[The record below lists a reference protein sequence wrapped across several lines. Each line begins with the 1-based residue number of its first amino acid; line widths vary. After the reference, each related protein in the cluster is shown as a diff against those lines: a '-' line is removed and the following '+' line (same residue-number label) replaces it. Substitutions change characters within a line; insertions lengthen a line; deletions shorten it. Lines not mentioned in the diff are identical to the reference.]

1 MLPFFHEKHVI
12 NVLNRK
18 RVTLGNRGK
27 SYVRYF
33 YSMIPLS
40 LMEEIYQKYRE
51 VSASVKTL

>member
-1 MLPFFHEKHVI
+1 MI
-12 NVLNRK
+12 NVLSRK

-51 VSASVKTL
+51 VSDGVELL

>member
-1 MLPFFHEKHVI
+1 MI